1 MERTHCL
8 KEVIKVA
15 YFHYDAMNSFKLNS
29 IYDEVSSITG
39 KNLYT
44 LRANVRLAIQDIID
58 NAPDNLLHSVFY
70 ISRKEANKNP
80 NPKYFIIQIVDYLNN
95 GLSN

>member
-1 MERTHCL
+1 
-8 KEVIKVA
+8 
-15 YFHYDAMNSFKLNS
+15 MNSFKLNS

-44 LRANVRLAIQDIID
+44 LRANVRLAIKDIIN

-70 ISRKEANKNP
+70 ISRKEANKNQIP
-80 NPKYFIIQIVDYLNN
+80 NILLFRQQII
-95 GLSN
+95 